1 MPAVTIEDAIQNELT
16 KSSPRYRDRIGL
28 YIRITKDIIN
38 FLSSE
43 KQILF
48 INIPVEEL
56 TIDSQQADKY
66 WADFRNAVSLVL
78 RAVARRDTFTPCELA
93 YPGDWYYSNENFI
106 LKTGNPNQ
114 SYLYLKAVDRDNSV
128 YLKFHDPDNKRF
140 NGGDIQNKSDI
151 IRGARSINRISTLPP
166 QLKNALKDIKGEL
179 ELLNSIPTIEF
190 ENSEFD
196 TVSLICSPR
205 PNINDPYAGKYVLP
219 LVWDGN
225 NADIVA
231 LLGDRSFG
239 RDQLQTRINR
249 LDPFGDIKKLIVIGS
264 KPTSYLL
271 QQNPTIVTLS
281 FADMYNYCVPR
292 KTRKKSN
299 DRHSVGAVFVSVEF
313 PWLTERLNELHER
326 LDKHIQNGYIGSDS
340 ARHIYNW
347 IRSFLSHI
355 DFSSEK
361 LECLKENVAFVESI
375 ADDDEVIEDVQN
387 WIRGLKYTS
396 DTNPKRDYA
405 KSQRVKCLVNL
416 RRSVRKQV
424 AGATGKRIVVDAP
437 IHSGDYTK
445 ADVITTI
452 LRYVNFTEELYAV
465 YYKGVESG
473 LMRYSQGNYNK
484 DPLFPHPKVDHNVAT
499 EQAQNDIFDFSLDDY
514 LVNDDTG
521 HFLDRH
527 YSVEQMV
534 VTFTDGT
541 NESIFGKFAMKIDGK
556 HRICEFDKDGLIV
569 DGKNEPIDPL
579 GKEISYYSQ
588 VGSDLFR
595 TLLEQTPIDKYA
607 NLWHEKLREYIDR
620 TVVDGDD
627 GKRQFCKKV
636 NISLQVLQR
645 HLNRDWTSK
654 FIRGNKPMKNILKI
668 LKEAELINQEEYKY
682 ILASRTYYYGS
693 SSKFGSILKNGILS
707 YYVRSEAYKQIM
719 EDLNLPEDITMDK
732 LVSQYLHTKT
742 IQSVNNGR

>member
-1 MPAVTIEDAIQNELT
+1 MPIDE
-16 KSSPRYRDRIGL
+16 
-28 YIRITKDIIN
+28 IIN
-38 FLSSE
+38 AIKEKFCNAGTRIDLYVCISRAIIEFLSTE

-56 TIDSQQADKY
+56 TINSRQADKY
-66 WADFRNAVSLVL
+66 WADCRNAVSLVL
-78 RAVARRDTFTPCELA
+78 RAVAKRYAFTPCELD
-93 YPGDWYYSNENFI
+93 YPGDWYYSNDNFI

-114 SYLYLKAVDRDNSV
+114 SYLYLKAVDRNNSV
-128 YLKFHDPDNKRF
+128 YLKFHDPYNRRF
-140 NGGDIQNKSDI
+140 NGGNIQNKSDI
-151 IRGARSINRISTLPP
+151 IRGAKSINLISTLPA
-166 QLKNALKDIKGEL
+166 QLKSTLRDIKGEL

-190 ENSEFD
+190 ENSEFY

-205 PNINDPYAGKYVLP
+205 PNGEDPYAGKYVLP
-219 LVWDGN
+219 LVWDGT

-239 RDQLQTRINR
+239 RDQLQTIINR
-249 LDPFGDIKKLIVIGS
+249 LAPLGSIKKLIVIGS

-281 FADMYNYCVPR
+281 FADMYNYCVPIER
-292 KTRKKSN
+292 RN

-326 LDKHIQNGYIGSDS
+326 LDKHIKNGYIGSDS

-347 IRSFLSHI
+347 IRCFLSHI

-387 WIRGLKYTS
+387 WIRGLEYTS

-405 KSQRVKCLVNL
+405 NRQRVDCLVNL
-416 RRSVRKQV
+416 RKSVRNQV
-424 AGATGKRIVVDAP
+424 AGATGKSIVVDAP
-437 IHSGDYTK
+437 IHSGDYSK
-445 ADVITTI
+445 DDVITTI
-452 LRYVNFTEELYAV
+452 LRYVNYTKELYAV
-465 YYKGVESG
+465 YYKGIESG

-484 DPLFPHPKVDHNVAT
+484 DPLFPHPKVEHREDVAT
-499 EQAQNDIFDFSLDDY
+499 EQAQNDIFDFNLDDY

-527 YSVEQMV
+527 YSVEQMM

-556 HRICEFDKDGLIV
+556 HRMCEFDKDGLIV
-569 DGKNEPIDPL
+569 DGENEPIDPL

-588 VGSDLFR
+588 VGGDLFNA
-595 TLLEQTPIDKYA
+595 LHGNGELIAKYA
-607 NLWHEKLREYIDR
+607 KLWHEKLSEYVDKYVGPEDDR
-620 TVVDGDD
+620 
-627 GKRQFCKKV
+627 RCQFCSEV
-636 NISLQVLQR
+636 GISLQVLR
-645 HLNRDWTSK
+645 NHLECDWTSK
-654 FIRGNKPMKNILKI
+654 FIRSNKKMKNILKK
-668 LKEAELINQEEYKY
+668 LKENGLITQEELKY
-682 ILASRTYYYGS
+682 VLASRTYFYGS
-693 SSKFGSILKNGILS
+693 SSSFGSNLKSGLLY
-707 YYVRSEAYKQIM
+707 YYVGSSEYIKIM
-719 EDLNLPEDITMDK
+719 ESLGLPEDITMDE
-732 LVSQYLHTKT
+732 LVGQYLHTKT